1 MTQADKM
8 LQRYEDLLHKAG
20 GKQRIT
26 VDGQSVTFEDL
37 EKKHAYWQREVARQ
51 KGIRPELRRIDLS

>member
-8 LQRYEDLLHKAG
+8 LQYYADLLHKAG

-26 VDGQSVTFEDL
+26 VDGQSVTFGDL
-37 EKKHAYWQREVARQ
+37 EKLNAKWKREVARQ
-51 KGIRPELRRIDLS
+51 KGGRPEIRSIDLS